1 MASGHSDLPPPLP
14 FAHQA
19 DVVRAHQKDEQCK
32 GELRRLVLDA
42 VEETLG
48 GRAAAWQSTAG
59 AVADYSYSIFTGV
72 LAGSTLGEE
81 YCELLSVSPGLQP
94 SDWRRRLAAALLS
107 MALPKFQSRLPLS
120 LAALISVV
128 LPLLM
133 RFHLALFYLFGRY
146 HHLSDRALC
155 LRAVSMAER
164 PYRNFSYRPLGA
176 LLLVQVLGQV
186 LFMVLERRRSR
197 ATPANAAVSM
207 TGIWDSSRD
216 NSVRSAFPDQ
226 GQAPLCNI
234 CMCPSEITTATPCGH
249 LFCWD
254 CIASWCAMKSSCPL
268 CRATA
273 PPQKLL
279 PLLHYASTRD

>member
-94 SDWRRRLAAALLS
+94 SDW
-107 MALPKFQSRLPLS
+107 LPLS